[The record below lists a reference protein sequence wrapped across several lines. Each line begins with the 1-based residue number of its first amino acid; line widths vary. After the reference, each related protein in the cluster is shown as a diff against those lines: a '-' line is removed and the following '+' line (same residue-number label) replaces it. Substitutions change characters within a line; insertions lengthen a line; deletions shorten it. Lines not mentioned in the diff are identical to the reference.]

1 MGNIDYGNNVG
12 IVPLTDAAGITQKF
26 KKGKHYGIDIAWST
40 KANDKYCEV
49 LAWQDGVVVDG
60 GFGAE
65 VGNFLVIEHTYT
77 TGKRWTCYIHLKD
90 KPNLKKGDK
99 VTFGKQMGNAR
110 RGTSGHSTGVHLHLY
125 LTKIVQPTVK
135 YTWERMKQ
143 NCIDPLPYLY
153 YSSKYNT
160 EYISKDW
167 TKPLPEPTPPT
178 PPKYKI
184 GDKVILN
191 GWVFKSADAK
201 EPSGT
206 VRNKTTYVT
215 RYAEGTK
222 HPYNTTGDL
231 GWCNEGALT
240 LAPTEEY
247 YIVAEGDTLVSISDK
262 NKITLEELCD
272 LNPQLI
278 TVGQKLRIK

>member
-1 MGNIDYGNNVG
+1 MNNNVG

-60 GFGAE
+60 GTGPE

-77 TGKRWTCYIHLKD
+77 TGKRWTGYIHLKD

-110 RGTSGHSTGVHLHLY
+110 RGTSGHSTGVHLHFY

-167 TKPLPEPTPPT
+167 TKPLPEEPTA
-178 PPKYKI
+178 KFKI

-191 GWVFKSADAK
+191 GWVFKSSNALT
-201 EPSGT
+201 PSGT

-247 YIVAEGDTLVSISDK
+247 YIVAEGDTLVSIAEK

-278 TVGQKLRIK
+278 TVGQKLRVK